1 MDIKRKTIED
11 FKKQIDEGKFASNN
25 ELVTAIRDLYNNS
38 RMLANGNPL
47 LEQFLS
53 ENDYTA
59 FTKEITSELVE
70 YYKQYKEQEKP
81 AIDNLSD
88 IQVEGQ
94 KIDQGEISQVNT
106 GDITYYT
113 VKEGANDY
121 SVYAASDNSLI
132 NDINAAM
139 VDSEE
144 DITHVAKEIIE
155 EKKVEVDLTGLEV
168 FERERNLSL
177 EDHKQAALARSMQT
191 YTGDQMAVNAE
202 HDVILN
208 TDSGEL
214 SKVDETGKVMTYDG
228 SSLDG
233 PSMVNGEQFTL
244 SNDVLDTL
252 SVEDID
258 MMINDPEKYKLSPET
273 IEALKVAKSSKVIET
288 PTQEKEM
295 EIGFQK
301 VLKPPTNFRTS
312 AFIDVLLVALVCLGF
327 SSIVLLRL
335 LLTVG
340 L

>member
-47 LEQFLS
+47 L
-53 ENDYTA
+53 
-59 FTKEITSELVE
+59 VE

-81 AIDNLSD
+81 TIDNLSD

-273 IEALKVAKSSKVIET
+273 IEALKVAKSSKVVET

>member
-81 AIDNLSD
+81 TIDNLSD

-273 IEALKVAKSSKVIET
+273 IEALKVAKSSKVVET

>member
-273 IEALKVAKSSKVIET
+273 IEALKVAKSSKVVET